1 MPALSSASEPRPVN
15 WRRRVTAVL
24 GLSLPLFVWLARMAP
39 LAQDPEY
46 HDFADQRRLLGVPH
60 FWNVTSNLPFAVIGL
75 VGCWW
80 LIQAAKKSTAAF
92 AEPAERI
99 AYFVFFLGELLTCF
113 GSAYYHSQPSN
124 QTLVWDRLVFSL
136 MLTSFFAIL
145 VTEFV
150 SLRGG
155 KLGLAPMVLLG
166 LYSVLYW
173 NRSESMGHGD
183 LRLYFLVQFYPVIAA
198 PLIMLLF
205 RSRYTQ
211 GGALLLTWAVFVLA
225 KACEHYDPA
234 IYALTG
240 FWSGHTF
247 KHLVAAGATL
257 LPLYALRHRSLQLPA
272 ASLLPGPMECVQAQS
287 PLAHRRGRVA
297 EKGIPC

>member
-1 MPALSSASEPRPVN
+1 MPTLSSAPEPQSVD
-15 WRRRVTAVL
+15 WRWRVTAVL
-24 GLSLPLFVWLARMAP
+24 GVSLPLFVWLVRMAP
-39 LAQDPEY
+39 LAQDPAY

-60 FWNVTSNLPFAVIGL
+60 FWNVMSNLPFAVIGL
-75 VGCWW
+75 LGCWW

-92 AEPAERI
+92 AEPAERV
-99 AYFVFFLGELLTCF
+99 AYFVFFLGEFLTCF

-145 VTEFV
+145 VTEFI
-150 SLRGG
+150 SLRAG

-166 LYSVLYW
+166 LWSVLYW
-173 NRSESMGHGD
+173 SWSESVGDGD
-183 LRLYFLVQFYPVIAA
+183 LRLYFLVQFYPVIAT

-247 KHLVAAGATL
+247 KHFVAAGATL
-257 LPLYALRHRSLQLPA
+257 VPLYARRHRSLQAPLPPFRVGA
-272 ASLLPGPMECVQAQS
+272 IECVQ
-287 PLAHRRGRVA
+287 A